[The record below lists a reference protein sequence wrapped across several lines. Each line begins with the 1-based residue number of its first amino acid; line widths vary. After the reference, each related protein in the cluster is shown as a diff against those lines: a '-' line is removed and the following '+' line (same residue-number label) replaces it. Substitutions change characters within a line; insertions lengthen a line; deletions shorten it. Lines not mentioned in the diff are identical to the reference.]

1 MLSMIG
7 VEHASA
13 LNVIGAVSV
22 PELATNNDCVYEPLV
37 RYTVSPA
44 TAPAAALA
52 RLQGVA
58 RVGQAAAVVP
68 APVGDTY
75 QSAACAGTA
84 NSNAESGKVEAKATL
99 FMVFGKNL

>member
-7 VEHASA
+7 VEQVSA
-13 LNVIGAVSV
+13 LKVIGAASV
-22 PELATNNDCVYEPLV
+22 PVLATNSGCWYEPLV

-52 RLQGVA
+52 KLHGVS

-68 APVGDTY
+68 APVGETY
-75 QSAACAGTA
+75 QSAAWAGSATNRA
-84 NSNAESGKVEAKATL
+84 SSGRL
-99 FMVFGKNL
+99 

>member
-1 MLSMIG
+1 MIG
-7 VEHASA
+7 VEQASA
-13 LNVIGAVSV
+13 LKVMGVAAV
-22 PELATNNDCVYEPLV
+22 PELAMNIDEYEPLV

-58 RVGQAAAVVP
+58 RVGHAAAVVP

-84 NSNAESGKVEAKATL
+84 INDVNNGKAEAKATL
-99 FMVFGKNL
+99 FMVFGKTL

>member
-1 MLSMIG
+1 MIG
-7 VEHASA
+7 VEQASA
-13 LNVIGAVSV
+13 LKVMGVAAV
-22 PELATNNDCVYEPLV
+22 PELAMNIDEYEPLV

-68 APVGDTY
+68 APLGDTY
-75 QSAACAGTA
+75 QSAAWAGTA
-84 NSNAESGKVEAKATL
+84 SSDVKSGKAEAKRTL
-99 FMVFGKNL
+99 FMVFGKTL